1 MFDVNI
7 YRLSVQLLPT
17 FLRGKRICALLSVL
31 TGPIGVLAAWL
42 KEYRAAALDKSVI
55 TGQVA
60 VLEYILNRQLYCDNG
75 EIYIADGG
83 LKDNYNNIIMNTV
96 DGTYTVN
103 ETDKK
108 DYYIPSVLTT
118 EDKDC
123 KFYVYVPQWFTDE
136 QIGQV
141 SAIVDFFKPAG
152 NDYKIKKY

>member
-31 TGPIGVLAAWL
+31 TGPVGTLAAQL
-42 KEYRAAALDKSVI
+42 REYRTAALDRSVI

-60 VLEYILNRQLYCDNG
+60 VLEHVLNRQLYCKNG
-75 EIYIADGG
+75 EIYITDGG
-83 LKDNYNNIIMNTV
+83 LNENYNNIIMSTA

-103 ETDKK
+103 ETDKM
-108 DYYIPSVLTT
+108 DHYVPSVLVQ

-123 KFYVYVPQWFTDE
+123 NFYIYVPQWFTDG

-141 SAIVDFFKPAG
+141 SAIVDFLKPAG
-152 NDYKIKKY
+152 NDYKIKIY

>member
-31 TGPIGVLAAWL
+31 TGPVGTLTTQL
-42 KEYRAAALDKSVI
+42 KEYRVAALDKSVI

-60 VLEYILNRQLYCDNG
+60 VLEYILNRQLYCENG

-96 DGTYTVN
+96 NGTYTVN
-103 ETDKK
+103 ETNKK